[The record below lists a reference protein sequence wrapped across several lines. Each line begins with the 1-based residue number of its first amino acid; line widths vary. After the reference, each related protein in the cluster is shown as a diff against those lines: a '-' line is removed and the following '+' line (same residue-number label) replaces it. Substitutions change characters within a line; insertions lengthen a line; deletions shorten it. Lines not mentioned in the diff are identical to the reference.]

1 MDPRLYCY
9 ISSCCYNSM
18 LFLLGVL
25 IDLRSAMGEDEC
37 VSVKEAKKIALE
49 CNLVQY
55 LEVSS
60 LLKEGLDHL
69 FEVAVSYLMHL
80 TRLWI

>member
-1 MDPRLYCY
+1 
-9 ISSCCYNSM
+9 
-18 LFLLGVL
+18 
-25 IDLRSAMGEDEC
+25 MGEDEC